1 MNTHNPF
8 STFLDYWRQLQGWD
22 SVRVPLWICTLWDA
36 RYLLDFWIKRCSRT
50 TVYPHTIW
58 STSCSSTICTLLR
71 SSCSSLVV
79 LEEYTEELS
88 LCRPVCIT
96 SVINWILPRAD
107 FVEHFFLLFLR
118 LDHLFAGSS
127 LLRTPANAK
136 GNQMFPTI
144 PYNHTV
150 IFFPPQFY
158 HSVLSKTPILIF
170 CLWAEKLF
178 SPCLFPPAIC
188 FFYFLRTGETVI
200 SPGWQTSSLAS
211 FHCVSFGD
219 HLGVWKGLVDLFF
232 FLQVD
237 REKDG
242 RVLLK

>member
-50 TVYPHTIW
+50 TVYPHTVW
-58 STSCSSTICTLLR
+58 STSCSNTICTLLR
-71 SSCSSLVV
+71 SSCSGLVV

-88 LCRPVCIT
+88 LCRAVCIT

-136 GNQMFPTI
+136 GNQMFPII

-150 IFFPPQFY
+150 IFSPTILPLSSQQNSNSDFLSLSWEAIFSLSLSSCHLLLLFFENWWNSHQPWVTNQLPCFLSLCQFWRSFGCLERPCWFIFFPP
-158 HSVLSKTPILIF
+158 
-170 CLWAEKLF
+170 
-178 SPCLFPPAIC
+178 
-188 FFYFLRTGETVI
+188 
-200 SPGWQTSSLAS
+200 
-211 FHCVSFGD
+211 
-219 HLGVWKGLVDLFF
+219 
-232 FLQVD
+232 
-237 REKDG
+237 G
-242 RVLLK
+242 R

>member
-22 SVRVPLWICTLWDA
+22 SVRVPLWICTLWDV

-58 STSCSSTICTLLR
+58 STSCSNTICTLLR

-88 LCRPVCIT
+88 LCRAVCIT

-127 LLRTPANAK
+127 LLWTAANAK

-150 IFFPPQFY
+150 IFFPHNFTTQF
-158 HSVLSKTPILIF
+158 S
-170 CLWAEKLF
+170 AKLQF
-178 SPCLFPPAIC
+178 W
-188 FFYFLRTGETVI
+188 FFVSELRSYFLRV
-200 SPGWQTSSLAS
+200 SFLLPSAS
-211 FHCVSFGD
+211 FIFWELVKQSSALGDKPAPLLPFTVSVLEIIWVFGKA
-219 HLGVWKGLVDLFF
+219 LLIYFF
-232 FLQVD
+232 SS
-237 REKDG
+237 R
-242 RVLLK
+242 